1 MATEIDTSLSR
12 KLYYAIPPAIAGF
25 AYGWENASM
34 SGILTMTQFL
44 DYFHTPSAFRQGVMT
59 AALLAGEF
67 GGSLMIGFLISD
79 RFGRRITI
87 LVCVLI
93 YLIGQAIIVASQNQ
107 AMFITGRVV
116 NGLGAGGLFQTIS
129 LYTAEITPPQIRG
142 MMTSMMSLGI
152 AMGLLV
158 AYWVQYGANN
168 IQGTAAWRMCY
179 ALQLVPGAIVGAIM
193 IFRPESPRWL
203 FRHDRAD
210 EALQVLATLHANG
223 DQNAPVVQSEFEE
236 IRVVVEYERGTPAP
250 SYLAL
255 LTSKQ
260 YRRRTALAMGLQF
273 MQQITGVNIILYYAA
288 KVFAQTGR
296 TGTQAALLSN
306 GIESALF
313 LVASF
318 SLTMLMDVYG
328 RRKPLIIGPILMG
341 ICMIIVAS
349 MLLGYGSPYFDSATQ
364 ELKFNFV
371 DKNAGNAAV
380 TFMFLYM
387 VTFGASMASLPWT
400 YQNEVFP
407 INARGRGTALS
418 TSVNWF
424 VNFWLGLYMPTALNE
439 GSYIVY
445 YTFGGINIC
454 ISFVVYFF
462 FPETSRRTL
471 EELDL
476 LFTPNRR
483 KLVFL
488 DKEACQKG
496 TLLKHGLEDGAS
508 AARDLETALVM
519 GAVGREKRE
528 KQVAL
533 HDEYV
538 E

>member
-1 MATEIDTSLSR
+1 MATEIDTSLRR

-44 DYFHTPSAFRQGVMT
+44 DYFGTPSAFRQGVMT
-59 AALLAGEF
+59 AGLLAGEF

-87 LVCVLI
+87 LFCVVV

-107 AMFITGRVV
+107 PMFIAGRVV

-142 MMTSMMSLGI
+142 VMTSMMSLGI

-158 AYWVQYGANN
+158 AYWVQYGAAN
-168 IQGTAAWRMCY
+168 IQGNAAWRMCFS
-179 ALQLVPGAIVGAIM
+179 LQLVPGAAVGAIM
-193 IFRPESPRWL
+193 LFRPESPRWL
-203 FRHDRAD
+203 FRHDRSE
-210 EALQVLATLHANG
+210 EALQVLAKLHAKG

-250 SYLAL
+250 SYLSL
-255 LTSKQ
+255 LVSKQ

-288 KVFAQTGR
+288 KVFAQTGQ
-296 TGTQAALLSN
+296 TGTKAALLSN

-318 SLTMLMDVYG
+318 SLTLLMDVYG

-349 MLLGYGSPYFDSATQ
+349 MLVGFGAPYFDSATQ
-364 ELKFNFV
+364 EMKFNFA
-371 DKNAGNAAV
+371 DGAAGNTAV
-380 TFMFLYM
+380 AFMFLYM

-439 GSYIVY
+439 GSWKVY
-445 YTFGGINIC
+445 YVFGGINIG
-454 ISFVVYFF
+454 ISFVIYFF

-483 KLVFL
+483 TLVFL
-488 DKEACQKG
+488 DKDACRKG
-496 TLLKHGLEDGAS
+496 SLLKHGLESGAD
-508 AARDLETALVM
+508 AAKDLESALVL
-519 GAVGREKRE
+519 GAIEGGEKE
-528 KQVAL
+528 KNMAL
-533 HDEYV
+533 HDEYLQ
-538 E
+538 